1 MKGEFSEKTKRVL
14 AKRAGEKCSLCSKS
28 TSKPH
33 SSNSIAFINLGEA
46 AHIKGIKNGPN
57 LRYDELMTDDQRS
70 EISNAIW
77 LCQGCHK
84 EIDSDCSK
92 YSVIVLLE
100 IKKKHENK
108 VFLGEFDIAWK
119 EKIQLEKL
127 IDSLEGL
134 IIEKNKSAEG
144 LEFKYN
150 SELTDLKIK
159 LEKLTLEKDEFESA
173 LNKLENSISGL
184 NLDDTNSQSI
194 LNAYKTGDLE
204 KVKYALDD
212 PLLESGEIE
221 LAKKR
226 LIRGNIAELERD
238 YENAEVN
245 YEKAS
250 RISSSQEI
258 FEFYVLFLSK
268 VGKIDKAIQESINLL
283 NDRKNSTSNIWLN
296 NLIGELY
303 LSVNKS
309 ALALEYLIN
318 GQEAIKSDL
327 IANPERHNIDEGQIL
342 VSLGT
347 AHRNMGKH
355 EQALLDYQ
363 AALNVF
369 FQMSLKTGELYATKV
384 GNLFNYVGLLYLE
397 NNDPK
402 EAIGYFLK
410 AVNCFSEENE
420 KDELSLSVVYM
431 NIVNVYNHYKTLDI
445 SKSQEYINSSQKLL
459 EKFFDKKPLKY
470 FEYYVGI
477 LIKSADNNLMLTR
490 IQEAKINYE
499 KALNLVEEFKARY
512 DVFYATTTALVYSN
526 YAVFLFSTGD
536 KSNSITYSN
545 RAIQALLTMED
556 SEHTKHFNL
565 GRTYMFLSELTENE
579 IEKTEI
585 WKKAHN
591 HLLLCNDMTIA
602 KAWKFA
608 VEEKLKTSPN
618 SN

>member
-1 MKGEFSEKTKRVL
+1 M
-14 AKRAGEKCSLCSKS
+14 
-28 TSKPH
+28 
-33 SSNSIAFINLGEA
+33 
-46 AHIKGIKNGPN
+46 
-57 LRYDELMTDDQRS
+57 
-70 EISNAIW
+70 
-77 LCQGCHK
+77 
-84 EIDSDCSK
+84 
-92 YSVIVLLE
+92 
-100 IKKKHENK
+100 
-108 VFLGEFDIAWK
+108 
-119 EKIQLEKL
+119 
-127 IDSLEGL
+127 
-134 IIEKNKSAEG
+134 
-144 LEFKYN
+144 
-150 SELTDLKIK
+150 
-159 LEKLTLEKDEFESA
+159 
-173 LNKLENSISGL
+173 
-184 NLDDTNSQSI
+184 
-194 LNAYKTGDLE
+194 
-204 KVKYALDD
+204 
-212 PLLESGEIE
+212 
-221 LAKKR
+221 
-226 LIRGNIAELERD
+226 
-238 YENAEVN
+238 
-245 YEKAS
+245 
-250 RISSSQEI
+250 
-258 FEFYVLFLSK
+258 
-268 VGKIDKAIQESINLL
+268 
-283 NDRKNSTSNIWLN
+283 
-296 NLIGELY
+296 
-303 LSVNKS
+303 
-309 ALALEYLIN
+309 
-318 GQEAIKSDL
+318 
-327 IANPERHNIDEGQIL
+327 
-342 VSLGT
+342 
-347 AHRNMGKH
+347 
-355 EQALLDYQ
+355 
-363 AALNVF
+363 
-369 FQMSLKTGELYATKV
+369 
-384 GNLFNYVGLLYLE
+384 
-397 NNDPK
+397 
-402 EAIGYFLK
+402 K